1 MDIRSFF
8 WEYKT
13 EIKNIKPF
21 WKKVFN
27 KSVEVLKKNICIIT
41 FTIIVILFLCNE
53 KKIIDIVFWISI
65 ILTIEFLIF
74 LFIKKDKIDEFLK
87 TNYNECSLEKKKKL
101 IKLLKDKK
109 IEITEK
115 DSLKELKE
123 ELEKEKKY
131 ADPLE
136 LIFYLKETSIFL
148 FIIVPIIKFFNPK
161 IKKVYDNFMGLVND
175 TSTLF
180 GILVIIVIFL
190 IPFIILYISYIF
202 TLSRYNSLIYD
213 LNQIIV
219 FNNYYKDKCE
229 NL

>member
-74 LFIKKDKIDEFLK
+74 LFIKKDK
-87 TNYNECSLEKKKKL
+87 
-101 IKLLKDKK
+101 
-109 IEITEK
+109 
-115 DSLKELKE
+115 
-123 ELEKEKKY
+123 
-131 ADPLE
+131 
-136 LIFYLKETSIFL
+136 
-148 FIIVPIIKFFNPK
+148 
-161 IKKVYDNFMGLVND
+161 
-175 TSTLF
+175 
-180 GILVIIVIFL
+180 
-190 IPFIILYISYIF
+190 
-202 TLSRYNSLIYD
+202 
-213 LNQIIV
+213 
-219 FNNYYKDKCE
+219 
-229 NL
+229 